1 MSEKEQINNIDD
13 VWAEALEEQRI
24 AEEAAVKEEKPGQE
38 APASKEAAPAD
49 QSPKA
54 PEPVKRPRTLGLEL
68 LLRIPVVI
76 RIRLGETR
84 LVISDLMQLGQGSI
98 IELDKD
104 AGEKLDL
111 LVNDNLIGR
120 GDVVVVNDRFG
131 LRMTETMPL
140 DERIRSLG
148 EKE

>member
-1 MSEKEQINNIDD
+1 MSEKEQIDNIDD

-24 AEEAAVKEEKPGQE
+24 AEEGAAKEGKPEQK
-38 APASKEAAPAD
+38 APASEEAPPAD
-49 QSPKA
+49 RSAKA

-68 LLRIPVVI
+68 LLRIPVVV

-131 LRMTETMPL
+131 LRMTETTPL